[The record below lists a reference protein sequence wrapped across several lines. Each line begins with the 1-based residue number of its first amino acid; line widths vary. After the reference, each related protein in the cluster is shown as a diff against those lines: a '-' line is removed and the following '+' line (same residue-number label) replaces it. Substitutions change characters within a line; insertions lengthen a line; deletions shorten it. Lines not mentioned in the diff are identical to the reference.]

1 MYNQVCH
8 ARGVSSSII
17 HSETVINDNDDDDD
31 DDDDEGAD
39 LCQLMQA
46 AGGLAA
52 V

>member
-1 MYNQVCH
+1 MCH
-8 ARGVSSSII
+8 ARGDSSSII
-17 HSETVINDNDDDDD
+17 DSETVINDNDDDDG
-31 DDDDEGAD
+31 DEGAD

>member
-1 MYNQVCH
+1 MCH
-8 ARGVSSSII
+8 ARSVSSSII

-31 DDDDEGAD
+31 DDDDDEGAD

-46 AGGLAA
+46 AGRLAA